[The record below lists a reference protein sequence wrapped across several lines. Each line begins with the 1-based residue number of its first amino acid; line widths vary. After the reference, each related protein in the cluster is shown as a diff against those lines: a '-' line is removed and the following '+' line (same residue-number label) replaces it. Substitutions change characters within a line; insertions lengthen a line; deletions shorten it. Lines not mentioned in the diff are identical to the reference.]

1 MRLARR
7 LAAWLNVA
15 LVTVLAT
22 GCAPTATQG
31 GMPPVSRVDR
41 ILVDKSDHAMTVY
54 RADQPLHTFK
64 VALGVGGLAPK
75 VRQGDGRV
83 PEGRYVID
91 GRNPRSAFHL
101 SLKIGYPTPAQIAA
115 ARALGIDP
123 GGDIMIHG
131 LPSGRGAI
139 GAAHRR
145 NDWTAGCIAVTN
157 DEIEWLWR
165 AVPDGTPIEIR
176 G

>member
-1 MRLARR
+1 MSIARR
-7 LAAWLNVA
+7 LASLACAAVA
-15 LVTVLAT
+15 TILAV
-22 GCAPTATQG
+22 GCAPTTLG

-64 VALGVGGLAPK
+64 VALGAGGLAPK
-75 VRQGDGRV
+75 VRQGDERV
-83 PEGRYVID
+83 PEGRYVIA

-101 SLKIGYPTPAQIAA
+101 SLLISYPTPAQVAA
-115 ARALGIDP
+115 ARAIGIDP

-131 LPSGRGAI
+131 LPNGRAAI

-145 NDWTAGCIAVTN
+145 TDWTAGCIAVTN

>member
-1 MRLARR
+1 MSVSRR
-7 LAAWLNVA
+7 PVAWPSAALAAL
-15 LVTVLAT
+15 LAA
-22 GCAPTATQG
+22 GCAPLATPG
-31 GMPPVSRVDR
+31 AMPPVTRVDR
-41 ILVDKSDHAMTVY
+41 ILVDKSDHRMIVY
-54 RADQPLHTFK
+54 RANRPLHMFN
-64 VALGVGGLAPK
+64 VALGAGGLAPK
-75 VRQGDGRV
+75 VRQGDERV

-101 SLKIGYPTPAQIAA
+101 SLKISYPTPAQVAA

-123 GGDIMIHG
+123 GGEIMIHG
-131 LPSGRGAI
+131 LPNGRGRL

-145 NDWTAGCIAVTN
+145 TDWTSGCIAVTN
-157 DEIEWLWR
+157 EEIEWLWR